1 MDAAQHNSE
10 QVVGG
15 FSIPVHRSLTQP
27 IMMAGAPRSATILN
41 GTLAAALGL
50 GLQLWPVGIAVWILA
65 QTACVFAA
73 ERDPLFLDVLRRHL
87 RQKGLYSC

>member
-1 MDAAQHNSE
+1 MGAAQHITDSN
-10 QVVGG
+10 VPGY
-15 FSIPVHRSLTQP
+15 SIPVHRSLTQP

-50 GLQLWPVGIAVWILA
+50 GLQLWPVGIAVWVIA

-73 ERDPLFLDVLRRHL
+73 KRDPLFLDVLRRHL
-87 RQKGLYSC
+87 RQKGYLA